1 MKEKNIIIEIIKIL
15 GWMICGWI
23 LWLFIFAVFTKE
35 NEEISDFL
43 NKVSLILGLLTGII
57 ITIII
62 KYNKLNHLKQII
74 LESKSNIKIL
84 SKKNITLLEKANK
97 VADKYMNHEKETQT
111 KISENRSVKTSSE
124 FQMIL
129 ENYPE
134 LKANESIMKLLNQ
147 IEQNENQTANSKI
160 IYNENVTNY
169 NTLINNFPVAMFK
182 NLFKLKD
189 IEYFEEENDII
200 SDEELGI

>member
-1 MKEKNIIIEIIKIL
+1 MKEKSVIIEILKIL
-15 GWMICGWI
+15 GWIFCGWI
-23 LWLFIFAVFTKE
+23 LWLLIFAIFTPE

-43 NKVSLILGLLTGII
+43 NKVALILGILTGLI
-57 ITIII
+57 ITIIL

-74 LESKSNIKIL
+74 LESESNIKIL
-84 SKKNITLLEKANK
+84 SKKNTTLLEKANK
-97 VADKYMNHEKETQT
+97 VADKYMKHEKETQT
-111 KISENRSVKTSSE
+111 KISENRTVKTSSQ
-124 FQMIL
+124 FQMII

-147 IEQNENQTANSKI
+147 IEQNENQTANSKM

-182 NLFKLKD
+182 NIFNLKD
-189 IEYFEEENDII
+189 IKYFEEEDII

>member
-1 MKEKNIIIEIIKIL
+1 MKEKSVIIEILKIL
-15 GWMICGWI
+15 GWIFCGWI
-23 LWLFIFAVFTKE
+23 LWLLIFAIFTPE

-43 NKVSLILGLLTGII
+43 NKVALILGILTGLIL
-57 ITIII
+57 

-74 LESKSNIKIL
+74 LESESNIKIL
-84 SKKNITLLEKANK
+84 SKKNTTLLEKANK
-97 VADKYMNHEKETQT
+97 VADKYMKHEKETQT
-111 KISENRSVKTSSE
+111 KISENRTVKTSSQ
-124 FQMIL
+124 FQMII

-147 IEQNENQTANSKI
+147 IEQNENQTANSKM

-182 NLFKLKD
+182 NIFNLKD
-189 IEYFEEENDII
+189 IKYFEEEDII

>member
-1 MKEKNIIIEIIKIL
+1 MKEKNVTVEILKIL
-15 GWMICGWI
+15 GWIFCGWI
-23 LWLFIFAVFTKE
+23 LWLLIFAIFTPE

-57 ITIII
+57 TTIII

-74 LESKSNIKIL
+74 LESESNIKIL
-84 SKKNITLLEKANK
+84 SKKNTTLLEKANK
-97 VADKYMNHEKETQT
+97 VADKYMKHEKETQT
-111 KISENRSVKTSSE
+111 KISENRTVKTSSQ
-124 FQMIL
+124 FQMII

-134 LKANESIMKLLNQ
+134 LKANESIMKLLSQ
-147 IEQNENQTANSKI
+147 IEQNENQTANSKM

-169 NTLINNFPVAMFK
+169 NTLINNFPVAVFK
-182 NLFKLKD
+182 NIFNLKD
-189 IEYFEEENDII
+189 IKYFEEEDII

>member
-1 MKEKNIIIEIIKIL
+1 MKEKNIIIEILKIL

-23 LWLFIFAVFTKE
+23 LWLFIFAVFTPE
-35 NEEISDFL
+35 NKEISDFL
-43 NKVSLILGLLTGII
+43 NKVALILGILTGLI
-57 ITIII
+57 ITIIM
-62 KYNKLNHLKQII
+62 KYNKLNHLKQTI
-74 LESKSNIKIL
+74 LESESNIKIL
-84 SKKNITLLEKANK
+84 SKKNTTLLEKANK
-97 VADKYMNHEKETQT
+97 VADKYMKHEKETHF

-147 IEQNENQTANSKI
+147 IEQNENQTANSKM

-169 NTLINNFPVAMFK
+169 NTLINNFPVALFK
-182 NLFKLKD
+182 NVFNLTNIK
-189 IEYFEEENDII
+189 YFEEEDII

>member
-1 MKEKNIIIEIIKIL
+1 MKEKNVIVEILKIL
-15 GWMICGWI
+15 GWIFCGWI
-23 LWLFIFAVFTKE
+23 LWLLIFAIFTPE

-43 NKVSLILGLLTGII
+43 NKVALILGLLTGLI
-57 ITIII
+57 ITIIL

-74 LESKSNIKIL
+74 LESESNIKIL
-84 SKKNITLLEKANK
+84 SKKNTTLLEKANK
-97 VADKYMNHEKETQT
+97 VADKYMKHEKETQT
-111 KISENRSVKTSSE
+111 KISENRTVKTSSQ
-124 FQMIL
+124 FQMII

-147 IEQNENQTANSKI
+147 IEQNENQTANSKM

-182 NLFKLKD
+182 NIFNLKD
-189 IEYFEEENDII
+189 IKYFEEEDII

>member
-1 MKEKNIIIEIIKIL
+1 
-15 GWMICGWI
+15 MICSWI
-23 LWLFIFAVFTKE
+23 LWLFIFAVFTPE

-57 ITIII
+57 ITVIL

-74 LESKSNIKIL
+74 LESESNIKIL
-84 SKKNITLLEKANK
+84 SKKNTTLLEKANK
-97 VADKYMNHEKETQT
+97 VADKYMKHEKETQT

-147 IEQNENQTANSKI
+147 IEQNENQTANSKM
-160 IYNENVTNY
+160 IYNENITNY
-169 NTLINNFPVAMFK
+169 NTLINNFPVAVFK
-182 NLFKLKD
+182 NIFNLKD
-189 IEYFEEENDII
+189 MKYFEEDNEII

>member
-1 MKEKNIIIEIIKIL
+1 MKEKSVIIEILKIL
-15 GWMICGWI
+15 GWIFCGWI
-23 LWLFIFAVFTKE
+23 LWLLIFAIFTPE

-43 NKVSLILGLLTGII
+43 NKVALILGILTGLI
-57 ITIII
+57 ITIIL

-74 LESKSNIKIL
+74 LESESNIKIL
-84 SKKNITLLEKANK
+84 SKKNTTLLEKANK
-97 VADKYMNHEKETQT
+97 VADKYMKHEKEAHL
-111 KISENRSVKTSSE
+111 KISEIRTVKTSSQ
-124 FQMIL
+124 FQMII

-147 IEQNENQTANSKI
+147 IEQNENQTANSKM

-182 NLFKLKD
+182 NIFNLKD
-189 IEYFEEENDII
+189 IKYFEEEDII